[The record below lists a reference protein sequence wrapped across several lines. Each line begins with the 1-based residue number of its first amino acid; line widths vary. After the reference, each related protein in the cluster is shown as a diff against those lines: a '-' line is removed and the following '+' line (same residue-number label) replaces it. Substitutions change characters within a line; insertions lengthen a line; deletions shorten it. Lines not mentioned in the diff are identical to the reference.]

1 MPFPR
6 TWSEELIAEWLA
18 LKGYAVESGIPI
30 STTDARS
37 RNEVDVIKYKTT
49 IK

>member
-18 LKGYAVESGIPI
+18 LKEYAVESGIPI
-30 STTDARS
+30 SPTDAKG
-37 RNEVDVIKYKTT
+37 RN
-49 IK
+49 